1 MSRNSASRDM
11 MVIGGTKSR
20 WIGVRV
26 KNGHRLCLGC
36 LESWTYSTDPLC
48 PACKIEHDLAWEV
61 QPSGWTGGLEPKE
74 WWGPTRHDIDE
85 EDLEFGFYATSATE
99 GDMPLALDE
108 YRD

>member
-1 MSRNSASRDM
+1 MDRGAGEKRSSSLSRLL
-11 MVIGGTKSR
+11 
-20 WIGVRV
+20 GVV
-26 KNGHRLCLGC
+26 DVFDG
-36 LESWTYSTDPLC
+36 PLC